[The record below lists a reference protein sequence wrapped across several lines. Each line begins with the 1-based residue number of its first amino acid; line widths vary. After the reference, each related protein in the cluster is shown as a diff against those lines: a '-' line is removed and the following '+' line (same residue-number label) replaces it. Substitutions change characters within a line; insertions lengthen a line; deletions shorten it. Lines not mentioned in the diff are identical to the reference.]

1 VNSAF
6 VVVVVVD
13 EALVASRGI
22 IVVVN
27 VVVGEFHSVF
37 SSPAVATG
45 RIDGGSGGSIA
56 TIDAPQTLEH
66 FSRTSIAI
74 ALAERRH
81 FEIAVVRWEK
91 RFRGLS
97 LRLFLD
103 VRIRWRRRMVMM
115 ILRIDRRPSQYVIEM
130 GHVDHILV
138 DASAAGDA
146 GASSAAPSTPTAA
159 IPTGARSKGGKT
171 VLPLMMISFPLVFI
185 FVVFVVAL
193 VVLVVPV
200 GAAAPVTIE
209 TVIRTAKQIIIFHG
223 TAIPSSYAGIQI
235 ITIPR

>member
-13 EALVASRGI
+13 EALVASGGI

-37 SSPAVATG
+37 SSPAVTG
-45 RIDGGSGGSIA
+45 RIGDGSGGSIA

-138 DASAAGDA
+138 DASAAGNA

-185 FVVFVVAL
+185 FIFVVAL

-200 GAAAPVTIE
+200 GAAATVTIE
-209 TVIRTAKQIIIFHG
+209 TVIRTAKQIITFHG